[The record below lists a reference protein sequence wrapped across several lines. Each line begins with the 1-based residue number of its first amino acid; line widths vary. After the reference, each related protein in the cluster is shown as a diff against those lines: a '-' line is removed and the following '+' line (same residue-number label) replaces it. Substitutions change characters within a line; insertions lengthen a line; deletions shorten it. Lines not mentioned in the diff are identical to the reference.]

1 VAEAEAEAEA
11 DSEYDLRTR
20 TASSLFQPN
29 VFMGFA
35 LKFIRFVVSSILLLT
50 IYWDCLPNQ

>member
-1 VAEAEAEAEA
+1 VAEAEAEA